1 MKVRNIIKDSTSSTK
16 TSKRLMNGIQKNK
29 LPPLESMNSLIL
41 PLKNSSIT
49 IPLILCQECLEL
61 NKLKY
66 YLKIILKLP
75 SIGKIEV
82 LLLLSKTKDN
92 VVHVGLSP
100 PLVLLKVLS
109 KLLPVLLPVY
119 LNNNLLI
126 VLHKTWDVREV

>member
-1 MKVRNIIKDSTSSTK
+1 M
-16 TSKRLMNGIQKNK
+16 
-29 LPPLESMNSLIL
+29 
-41 PLKNSSIT
+41 
-49 IPLILCQECLEL
+49 EL
-61 NKLKY
+61 T
-66 YLKIILKLP
+66 
-75 SIGKIEV
+75 GKIEV

-109 KLLPVLLPVY
+109 SSLPVNLSVY